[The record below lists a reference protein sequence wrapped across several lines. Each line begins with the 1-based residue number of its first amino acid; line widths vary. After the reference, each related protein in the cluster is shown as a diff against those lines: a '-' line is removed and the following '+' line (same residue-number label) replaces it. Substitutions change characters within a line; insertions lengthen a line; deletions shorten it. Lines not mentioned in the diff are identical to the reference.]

1 MFTGIVE
8 ARVPV
13 RAVEARG
20 SGLRLT
26 LPAPPLPG
34 WEAAPGQSIA
44 VSGACLTVVE
54 LLPVPGAAAPDM
66 AFDLSRET
74 LERTWFAELGPGR
87 AVNLER
93 ALRLGDRLDGHL
105 VSGHVDGRAWVRE
118 LLETGDGGRELTFEV
133 EPRLARYLVDK
144 GSVTLNGVSLTVV
157 EPRAARF
164 RVALIPLTL
173 ERTDL
178 GAARP
183 GAPYNVEADLVG
195 KWIERLLG
203 SGAGLEG
210 R

>member
-8 ARVPV
+8 ACVPV

-34 WEAAPGQSIA
+34 WAVAPGQSIA
-44 VSGACLTVVE
+44 VSGACLTVAE
-54 LLPVPGAAAPDM
+54 LLPLPGGGAPDL

-74 LERTWFAELGPGR
+74 LERTWFAELAPGR

-118 LLETGDGGRELTFEV
+118 LVETGDGGRELAFEV
-133 EPRLARYLVDK
+133 EPALARYLVDK
-144 GSVTLNGVSLTVV
+144 GSVTLNGVGLTVV
-157 EPRAARF
+157 EPRGTRF

-178 GAARP
+178 GSTRVGAA
-183 GAPYNVEADLVG
+183 YNVEADLIG
-195 KWIERLLG
+195 KWVERLLG
-203 SGAGLEG
+203 ARGS
-210 R
+210 